1 LNELRPN
8 FVVDAMLGNL
18 SRKLRILGFDS
29 KYFSS
34 IEDKQLIEL
43 AKKENRVIVTKDEAL
58 AKTADKI
65 SIPIVL
71 IRGDNEISQIIE
83 IATKIGL
90 SNFIM
95 DTNSARCVNCNGRLE
110 SVEKSRLENKVPTGV
125 YQRQDQFWICID
137 CQKIYWTGTHFKKL
151 QEFVSRLNQRLR

>member
-1 LNELRPN
+1 MSELRPT

-125 YQRQDQFWICID
+125 YQRQDQFWICVD
-137 CQKIYWTGTHFKKL
+137 CQKIYWIGTHFKKL

>member
-1 LNELRPN
+1 MN
-8 FVVDAMLGNL
+8 FLADGMLG
-18 SRKLRILGFDS
+18 KLTRWLRMLGFNVTYSVKLNDA
-29 KYFSS
+29 
-34 IEDKQLIEL
+34 ELLEL

>member
-1 LNELRPN
+1 MSELRPN